1 MSDAPPTL
9 DHMSDTTAASTLPA
23 TGASGDGAATERA
36 RRAPALSPSRA
47 NDYVQCPLLFRF
59 RTIDRLPEPPS
70 VAAARGTLVHA
81 ALERLYDAPAIERTP
96 ERALAALPGEWERML
111 ESTPGYGDMFPEAD
125 AQEAWMRSA
134 RALVERYFTLEDPT
148 RLEPEARELFVETE
162 LPGGP
167 RLRGVVDRIDVAPNG
182 AVRVVDYKTGKA
194 PRPAY
199 GESAAFQMRFYGLVV
214 WREREV
220 VPAMLQ
226 LIYLGDGQ
234 ILRNEP
240 TQAALEQ
247 TEDRI
252 RALWASIVADAEA
265 ESFAPRTSRLCD
277 WCNHQAICPAFGG
290 VAPPIPEGAIKLNLG
305 IA

>member
-1 MSDAPPTL
+1 
-9 DHMSDTTAASTLPA
+9 MSDTTAAPTLLPPA
-23 TGASGDGAATERA
+23 APAAPGVGEQPAPERA

-70 VAAARGTLVHA
+70 TAAARGTLVHA
-81 ALERLYDAPAIERTP
+81 ALERLYDAPAGERTP
-96 ERALAALPGEWERML
+96 ERAVAALPGEWERML
-111 ESTPGYGDMFPEAD
+111 ETSPGYGEMFPEAG
-125 AQEAWMRSA
+125 AQAAWMTSA

-148 RLEPEARELFVETE
+148 RLEPEARELFIETE

-240 TQAALEQ
+240 TQASLEQ

-265 ESFAPRTSRLCD
+265 ESFAPRKSRLCD